1 MVVLI
6 GEGNLCCYWII
17 VLLVVVDGVIYMFD
31 LLVIVVVMVV
41 DGMWLWLW
49 NLILSGE
56 SMVIFGGGLVFGS
69 GKLFVI
75 MGYGELVVIDLV
87 IGLFVWCQDLDVVVS
102 VILIIVNG
110 IVYVVGCNSCVW
122 VIDVEMG

>member
-87 IGLFVWCQDLDVVVS
+87 IGLFVWC
-102 VILIIVNG
+102 
-110 IVYVVGCNSCVW
+110 
-122 VIDVEMG
+122 